1 VKAIVL
7 AGGLGTRLAP
17 LTNLVNKHLLPVGGI
32 PMIYHPLQLIAKS
45 GFKEVMVVV
54 GQKSTGDLVRQ
65 IGGDAAKLGFQSV
78 YFAYQEKE
86 NGICGALALARDYA
100 ARDFVFVILGD
111 NIFLEAEVPNM
122 DVVTKARDDAVA
134 HGVSLF
140 ITAVANPKAYG
151 CPVYGLNG
159 QILRVVEKP
168 DNPQTSDIVTG
179 AYYFD
184 PTVFVRIDGLSYSE
198 RGQLEIAELI
208 NDYDGPIPYMRIP
221 EGKWIDAGESLD
233 AYFRA
238 NQLIQT
244 QA

>member
-1 VKAIVL
+1 
-7 AGGLGTRLAP
+7 
-17 LTNLVNKHLLPVGGI
+17 
-32 PMIYHPLQLIAKS
+32 
-45 GFKEVMVVV
+45 
-54 GQKSTGDLVRQ
+54 
-65 IGGDAAKLGFQSV
+65 
-78 YFAYQEKE
+78 
-86 NGICGALALARDYA
+86 
-100 ARDFVFVILGD
+100 VFVILGD

-238 NQLIQT
+238 NQLIQN
-244 QA
+244 QP